1 MSDPTSALRA
11 MGGTGSQGASLP
23 SIPAVPTVDS
33 AAMANFLGAVKSW
46 IDNASG
52 AGTNGLATK
61 QDLVATGVAK
71 LTVGGGIA
79 PGAVSSTTIPPAPT
93 GLSVYASS
101 TSNILTWDDPTSLYA
116 NHGNTEIFAASVD
129 NFSLATLIASY
140 KGGSFSHA
148 IGADETRYYW
158 IRFVSSSDVSGPFND
173 ISGTVGTTPAASSS
187 ALDALTDPT
196 DPVPFFELL
205 TPTVI
210 DGVTIPAGRYL
221 KKDYIF
227 DGCISSEKIKA
238 GAITDLATTNYASVS
253 VTPGSTIDLT
263 YIPSGDSFLLSVLID
278 QLSATLDVHFDGVF
292 AYRLIS
298 TAASPLSW
306 CYSGARTMDDITLKA
321 VGSAVS
327 NVEVNVTYW
336 KR

>member
-1 MSDPTSALRA
+1 
-11 MGGTGSQGASLP
+11 
-23 SIPAVPTVDS
+23 
-33 AAMANFLGAVKSW
+33 
-46 IDNASG
+46 
-52 AGTNGLATK
+52 
-61 QDLVATGVAK
+61 LVATGVAK

-140 KGGSFSHA
+140 KGSSFSHA

-173 ISGTVGTTPAASSS
+173 VSGTVGTTPAAASS

-196 DPVPFFELL
+196 DPVPFFELM

-227 DGCISSEKIKA
+227 DGCISSEKVKDAAIDSTQIAA

-263 YIPSGDSFLLSVLID
+263 YIPSGSSFLLSVLID
-278 QLSATLDVHFDGVF
+278 QLSATLDVYFDGVF

-306 CYSGARTMDDITLKA
+306 CYSSARTMDDITLKA
-321 VGSAVS
+321 VGSAVAD
-327 NVEVNVTYW
+327 VEVNVTYW